1 MQQVRH
7 LISRRKGVQLHHVR
21 PTTDL
26 LLEFG
31 FEVLDMVDI
40 ILEVE
45 SRFHLVIPDELLLR
59 TPSDFVCFLGE
70 QLPPTPPRKEYF
82 QKTNIYPFTIS

>member
-1 MQQVRH
+1 MLTRRYSLQASVTVLMQQVRH

-26 LLEFG
+26 LIELG
-31 FEVLDMVDI
+31 FEAPDMVDI

-45 SRFHLVIPDELLLR
+45 SCFHLTIPDELFLR
-59 TPSDFVCFLGE
+59 TPNDFVCFLHE
-70 QLPPTPPRKEYF
+70 QLPPAA
-82 QKTNIYPFTIS
+82 